1 MVNQGRWWCLPVDQ
15 SIFGDFR
22 WFSEP
27 AVARSLPCP
36 KPHDSIHAPF
46 RKHRGSSQMSPL
58 FANCGCRTWGKTTME
73 KSPDSGAFYAKY
85 GNPQRDGKVIYHN
98 YKTISWFC
106 FFRIGYFFSIVL
118 GLAKNIQHHPT
129 HPVCQGALCEHQPVV
144 RPMWVEGVPGRTQL
158 LSGPSIVW
166 KTYGKMME
174 RDGRYLWK
182 IMSKTGEKKQW
193 AGHFF
198 HRKT

>member
-1 MVNQGRWWCLPVDQ
+1 
-15 SIFGDFR
+15 
-22 WFSEP
+22 
-27 AVARSLPCP
+27 
-36 KPHDSIHAPF
+36 
-46 RKHRGSSQMSPL
+46 
-58 FANCGCRTWGKTTME
+58 
-73 KSPDSGAFYAKY
+73 
-85 GNPQRDGKVIYHN
+85 
-98 YKTISWFC
+98 
-106 FFRIGYFFSIVL
+106 
-118 GLAKNIQHHPT
+118 
-129 HPVCQGALCEHQPVV
+129 V